1 MNMLKSRILAVA
13 VVLALV
19 LAVAAVLFWR
29 HGLKGDLAPGVV
41 SGNGRIEATE
51 INLAARVPGRL
62 AEVLVGEGDFVKEGQ
77 VLARIQTDILEAQL
91 LEAQAKLRQAKNAII
106 TAQAQVTARESE
118 KLAAEAVVLQ
128 RESEEQAAQQ
138 RLVRTESLATKN
150 AVSEQNLDDDRA
162 RAKSAEAAIKAAKAQ
177 VAAAGG
183 AVAAAS
189 AQVQDAEVM
198 VEAVQA
204 TVGRVQAELDD
215 CTLKAPRDGRVQYLI
230 TQPGEVLGAGGKV
243 LNLVDLGDVYLT
255 FFLPE
260 TVAGR
265 VALGSEVRLI
275 LDAAP
280 QYVIPARVSY
290 VASVAQFTPKTVET
304 ASERQKLMFRVKAQI
319 DRGLLR
325 EHLERVKTG
334 LPGVAWVKLEA
345 QAEWPSHLVVK
356 LPK

>member
-1 MNMLKSRILAVA
+1 MNARKYFCLIIIV
-13 VVLALV
+13 VVLISALTAIF
-19 LAVAAVLFWR
+19 LWQR
-29 HGLKGDLAPGVV
+29 RQDGGLPPGIA

-189 AQVQDAEVM
+189 AQVQDAEAM

-204 TVGRVQAELDD
+204 TVAACR
-215 CTLKAPRDGRVQYLI
+215 P
-230 TQPGEVLGAGGKV
+230 
-243 LNLVDLGDVYLT
+243 NLMT
-255 FFLPE
+255 
-260 TVAGR
+260 
-265 VALGSEVRLI
+265 
-275 LDAAP
+275 
-280 QYVIPARVSY
+280 AR
-290 VASVAQFTPKTVET
+290 
-304 ASERQKLMFRVKAQI
+304 
-319 DRGLLR
+319 
-325 EHLERVKTG
+325 
-334 LPGVAWVKLEA
+334 
-345 QAEWPSHLVVK
+345 
-356 LPK
+356 